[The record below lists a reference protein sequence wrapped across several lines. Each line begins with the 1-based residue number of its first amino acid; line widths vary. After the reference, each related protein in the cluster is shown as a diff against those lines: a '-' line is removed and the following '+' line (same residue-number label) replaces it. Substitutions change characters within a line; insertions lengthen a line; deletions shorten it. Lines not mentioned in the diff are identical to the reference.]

1 MNFTVV
7 MPSLLRERYR
17 HVIPA
22 NVDCITDIPLDEF
35 MQKMCESQMV
45 CLPLDT
51 EAPAGLIVMFQAAA
65 NLKMVITTSTATTNE
80 YITEGRG
87 VALPPIVERWAE
99 AIRKYMANEDERK
112 KKAVALH
119 RFLIEECSEEKFCES
134 IRQMVNLF
142 Y

>member
-1 MNFTVV
+1 M
-7 MPSLLRERYR
+7 
-17 HVIPA
+17 
-22 NVDCITDIPLDEF
+22 DCITDIPLDEF